1 MIVATIA
8 QLLLRQIQRVENNV
22 RAEKNVKLR
31 IERKKMKKKIKET
44 G

>member
-22 RAEKNVKLR
+22 RAEKK
-31 IERKKMKKKIKET
+31 RKVENREKENEKK
-44 G
+44 

>member
-22 RAEKNVKLR
+22 RAEK
-31 IERKKMKKKIKET
+31 T
-44 G
+44 